1 MFKAEARAVHK
12 GRGAT
17 GNRDGLSPE
26 ESQLDCSQF
35 RVLTDH
41 LSLF

>member
-1 MFKAEARAVHK
+1 MFKADARTVRK

-17 GNRDGLSPE
+17 RDRDGLSPE
-26 ESQLDCSQF
+26 ESQLDWSQF
-35 RVLTDH
+35 RVPTDH